1 MELTLN
7 IPDELSA
14 VLCAEGSDFSRA
26 AFEAITLEA
35 YREDKLSAT
44 QLRRLL
50 GFQTR
55 AQLHAFLKA
64 HGVFLAYGRSDL
76 EHDRHVGDAIEPP
89 PAA

>member
-14 VLCAEGSDFSRA
+14 VLCAQGLDFSRA
-26 AFEAITLEA
+26 AFEAIALEA
-35 YREDKLSAT
+35 YREDKLTAT

-55 AQLHAFLKA
+55 AQLHAFLKE
-64 HGVFLAYGRSDL
+64 HGVFLSYGWSDL
-76 EHDRHVGDAIEPP
+76 EHDRRAGDAIEP
-89 PAA
+89 AAF